1 MAQEAPGGG
10 EKTEKPT
17 AKRLADARRE
27 GDVLQSRE
35 LSTAMVVMAGIAAM
49 AVTGPEIIG
58 AIREMLSEALRFSPS
73 DIQTFAP
80 EKRAIHLLSLI
91 AMPVGIII
99 MATFVAAIAAPA
111 MLGSL
116 GFRTSAWKVKPGK
129 MNPLKGLA
137 RIFGPQGLIEL
148 MKSLAKIGLLGAVGA
163 YLVYERLSAI
173 REMGKAGIAPA
184 LEELGQMFIIVSLT
198 LAATLFIVAAI
209 DVPSQIFQ
217 RGKRLNMSKQEI
229 KEEHK
234 MQEGSPES
242 KAAVRRRQMEVLN
255 NSVRQALTES
265 TVVITNPTHFAVALR
280 YMPGRDAAPVV
291 TARGCDE
298 MARAIRECAAEAN
311 VPLLQYPELTR
322 AVYYTS
328 RVGEIIDERL
338 YLAVATVLAFVYR
351 VENSMATEMDR
362 PHIDLPAGTK
372 YDTEGRQ
379 TG

>member
-17 AKRLADARRE
+17 AKRLADATRE
-27 GDVLQSRE
+27 GDVLQSKE

-49 AVTGPEIIG
+49 AVTGPEIVSS
-58 AIREMLSEALRFSPS
+58 IREMLSEALRFGPN
-73 DIQTFAP
+73 DIQAFTP
-80 EKRAIHLLSLI
+80 EKRAIHLLSLV
-91 AMPVGIII
+91 AMPVGVII

-137 RIFGPQGLIEL
+137 RIFGPNGLIEL
-148 MKSLAKIGLLGAVGA
+148 MKSVAKIGLLGSVGV

-173 REMGKAGIAPA
+173 REMGKAGIVPA
-184 LEELGQMFIIVSLT
+184 LEEVGQIFIIVSLT
-198 LAATLFIVAAI
+198 LAAMLFVVAAI
-209 DVPSQIFQ
+209 DVPSQIF
-217 RGKRLNMSKQEI
+217 RRTKRLNMSKQEI

-255 NSVRQALTES
+255 NSVRQALSES

-280 YMPGRDAAPVV
+280 YMPGRDGAPVV

-311 VPLLQYPELTR
+311 VPLMQYPELTR

-328 RVGEIIDERL
+328 RVGEVIDERL

-362 PHIDLPAGTK
+362 PHIDLPAGMRF
-372 YDTEGRQ
+372 DTEGRQ

>member
-17 AKRLADARRE
+17 AKRLADATKE

-49 AVTGPEIIG
+49 AVTGPEIIA
-58 AIREMLSEALRFSPS
+58 AIREMLGEALRFGPS
-73 DIQTFAP
+73 DIHGFAP
-80 EKRAIHLLSLI
+80 EKRALHLLSLV
-91 AMPVGIII
+91 AMPVSIII
-99 MATFVAAIAAPA
+99 LATFIASIAAPA

-116 GFRTSAWKVKPGK
+116 GFRTSALKIKPGK
-129 MNPLKGLA
+129 MNPMKGLA

-148 MKSLAKIGLLGAVGA
+148 MKSLAKIGLLGSVGV

-173 REMGKAGIAPA
+173 REMGKAGIVPA

-198 LAATLFIVAAI
+198 LAATLFVVAAI
-209 DVPSQIFQ
+209 DVPSQIFRRTQ
-217 RGKRLNMSKQEI
+217 RLNMTKQEI

-255 NSVRQALTES
+255 NSVRQALSES

-291 TARGCDE
+291 TARGCDD

-311 VPLLQYPELTR
+311 VPLMQYPELTR

-328 RVGEIIDERL
+328 RVGEVIDERL

-351 VENSMATEMDR
+351 VEHSMASEMDR
-362 PHIDLPAGTK
+362 PHVDLPAGVRF
-372 YDTEGRQ
+372 DTEGRQ